1 MQAGHGH
8 NPLSACFN
16 LQTKKIMTPLR
27 DPVLLNDW
35 HPVGIASALA
45 NSSMMPSQLLDTS
58 LVIWREQDGTLHAWE
73 DRCPHRGMKLSMG
86 TLHADSISCP
96 YHGWTFGNEGRCK
109 FVPALPELREAD
121 LRGQVKTFA
130 AQERYGLIWVCLGTP
145 AHDVLAFPEFAD
157 THLRKVWCGPYDVAS
172 SAPRIIENFLD
183 MAHFAYVH
191 EGILG
196 EKSQTAI
203 RDYTVET
210 FNDTEYGSG
219 IWAKKCFAW
228 QPRSNSMAT
237 NGSHVE
243 YTYRVVRPLTA
254 ILTKEPEAQEGFHE
268 AISLHLQPLT
278 ETMTRVWIILA
289 LTNFESSDEEL
300 RTFQDT
306 IFLQDKPIVENQ
318 QPLRLPLIPG
328 AEMSMAIDRMSLAYR
343 RYLTEENLRY
353 GVVTADA

>member
-1 MQAGHGH
+1 MSS
-8 NPLSACFN
+8 PLH
-16 LQTKKIMTPLR
+16 
-27 DPVLLNDW
+27 DPVLQNDW
-35 HPVGIASALA
+35 HPVAIASTLT
-45 NSSMMPSQLLDTS
+45 NGSMMPSQCLDTQ
-58 LVIWREQDGTLHAWE
+58 LVIWRELNGTVHAWE

-86 TLHADSISCP
+86 TLQADSISCP
-96 YHGWTFGNEGRCK
+96 YHGWTYGSEGRCK

-121 LRGQVKTFA
+121 LKAQVKTYLA
-130 AQERYGLIWVCLGTP
+130 RERFGLIWVCLGTP
-145 AHDVLAFPEFAD
+145 AEDILCFPEFDDA
-157 THLRKVWCGPYDVAS
+157 HLRKVWCGPYDVQS
-172 SAPRIIENFLD
+172 SAPRIVENFLD

-196 EKSQTAI
+196 EKSETAI
-203 RDYTVET
+203 RDYTVES
-210 FNDTEYGSG
+210 FDDSHYGSG
-219 IWAKKCFAW
+219 IWAKKCYAW

-237 NGSHVE
+237 SGSHVE

-254 ILTKEPEAQEGFHE
+254 ILTKEPQSQEGFRE

-278 ETMTRVWIILA
+278 ETSTRVWIILA

-318 QPLRLPLIPG
+318 HPLRLPLIPG

-343 RYLTEENLRY
+343 RYLTDKQLRY
-353 GVVTADA
+353 GVVTTNEDRRC

>member
-1 MQAGHGH
+1 M
-8 NPLSACFN
+8 
-16 LQTKKIMTPLR
+16 TTPLR

-35 HPVGIASALA
+35 HPVGIARALA
-45 NSSMMPSQLLDTS
+45 NSSMMPAQLLDTA

-86 TLHADSISCP
+86 TLHADSINCP

-145 AHDVLAFPEFAD
+145 ANDVLAFPEFDD

-210 FNDTEYGSG
+210 FGDTKFGSG

-237 NGSHVE
+237 DGSHVE

-328 AEMSMAIDRMSLAYR
+328 AEMSMATDRMSLAYR
-343 RYLTEENLRY
+343 RYLTEQQLRY
-353 GVVTADA
+353 GVVTAEAI